1 MITRNNTH
9 FRNLEEQVQ
18 FLTSQY
24 NGIIE
29 GDKLLAALG
38 IKVVG
43 QVATAADLPNPVTY
57 EGEYGDAYLVGT
69 ETPYEYYIYTRPF
82 EGETDPHWFNLGQFP
97 VAGPQGEQGIPGPQ
111 GPAGERG
118 SKWYSGNGAPTTF
131 AGYEVGDYYFDRQ
144 TAEVYHYHND
154 GEGPTWQ
161 MEGSIRG
168 PQGIQGLTGPQ
179 GETGETGPQGPQGNP
194 GPAGPVVQIYD
205 ILTSVDQLPAPD
217 ALGIERDAAFIVETN
232 GVKYLYALTGWDTD
246 ILDWTNVGMFSTG
259 TIVKVDGNYVAE
271 FDADTKISVAEGVR
285 KVYITDKNGNNTTA
299 YWNDGVSSNSFA
311 VRLSNGRLAVGA
323 PTADD
328 NAVNL
333 DYANTH
339 YVPKL
344 INTSEGANAIIGVR
358 KNSDENF
365 LITISA
371 TNPGGATFPQRDSS
385 GRLYA
390 RDADPTRPQTLVNIG
405 QADTRYA
412 QMPTYDNAF
421 DGILYINSNT
431 GDNVLLT
438 KSSTPSIGTIVQ
450 RTSRGTI
457 QAKQA
462 TNDDDVVTLKQLC
475 TILADNGM
483 TI

>member
-1 MITRNNTH
+1 MITRNNTN

-43 QVATAADLPNPVTY
+43 QVATAEEIPNPVTY

-82 EGETDPHWFNLGQFP
+82 AGETDPHWFNLGQFP

-118 SKWYSGNGAPTTF
+118 SKWYSGIGAPVTF
-131 AGYEVGDYYFDRQ
+131 SGYEVGDYYFDRQ

-179 GETGETGPQGPQGNP
+179 GETGETGPQGPQGVP

-205 ILTSVDQLPAPD
+205 ILTSVDQLPPPD
-217 ALGIERDAAFIVETN
+217 ALGIERDAAFIVEVN
-232 GVKYLYALTGWDTD
+232 GVKYLYALTGWEEGL
-246 ILDWTNVGMFSTG
+246 LDWTNVGLFSTG
-259 TIVKVDGNYVAE
+259 TIVKVNGNYVAE
-271 FDADTKISVAEGVR
+271 FDADTKVD
-285 KVYITDKNGNNTTA
+285 KTDVVNKLYGTNA
-299 YWNDGVSSNSFA
+299 DGDQATLSYSKQATSNSIA
-311 VRLSNGRLAVGA
+311 QRHTGGTLIVGNA
-323 PTADD
+323 TAD
-328 NAVNL
+328 NHAINRGTGNTL
-333 DYANTH
+333 YAPRLTN
-339 YVPKL
+339 
-344 INTSEGANAIIGVR
+344 NSEGANAIMLVR
-358 KNSDENF
+358 KNSNEYY
-365 LITISA
+365 LTTISA
-371 TNPGGATFPQRDSS
+371 TNPGGSTFPQRDSS

-390 RDADPTRPQTLVNIG
+390 RDADPNRPQTLVNIG

-438 KSSTPSIGTIVQ
+438 KSSLPSIGTIVQ

-457 QAKQA
+457 QANQA
-462 TNDDDVVTLKQLC
+462 TNDSDVITLGQLR
-475 TILADNGM
+475 TILANNGI

>member
-1 MITRNNTH
+1 MIIRDNTN

-18 FLTSQY
+18 FLSTQY

-43 QVATAADLPNPVTY
+43 QIDTAADLPNPVTY

-82 EGETDPHWFNLGQFP
+82 AGETDPQWFNLGQFP
-97 VAGPQGEQGIPGPQ
+97 VAGPQGIQGIPGPQ

-161 MEGSIRG
+161 LEGSIRG
-168 PQGIQGLTGPQ
+168 PQGIQGPIGPQ
-179 GETGETGPQGPQGNP
+179 GEEGEPGPPGPKGNP
-194 GPAGPVVQIYD
+194 GPAGPVVV
-205 ILTSVDQLPAPD
+205 ILGVLDSIDQLPDPSTSA
-217 ALGIERDAAFIVETN
+217 RNAA
-232 GVKYLYALTGWDTD
+232 YLVSTEGGH
-246 ILDWTNVGMFSTG
+246 NVYIIIG
-259 TIVKVDGNYVAE
+259 TDGNEMWVNAGR
-271 FDADTKISVAEGVR
+271 FAAGTLLLADGVPLETYDINNKISVAEGVR

-299 YWNDGVSSNSFA
+299 FWDDAASANSFA

-323 PTADD
+323 PTADT

-333 DYANTH
+333 GYANTH

-344 INTSEGANAIIGVR
+344 TNTSEGANAIIGVR
-358 KNSDENF
+358 KNSNENY
-365 LITISA
+365 LIVISA

-390 RDADPTRPQTLVNIG
+390 RDADPSKPQTLVNIG
-405 QADTRYA
+405 QADARYIQA
-412 QMPTYDNAF
+412 SKSPTYPYVPYIYSNGTTIDMSVAATPTNNALARF
-421 DGILYINSNT
+421 TKTGTLQSNT
-431 GDNVLLT
+431 
-438 KSSTPSIGTIVQ
+438 
-450 RTSRGTI
+450 
-457 QAKQA
+457 A
-462 TNDDDVVTLKQLC
+462 TDDKDVITLGQLR
-475 TILADNGM
+475 TILAQHGI